1 MDFDLE
7 TTWKDL
13 EDVML
18 NEVSQTHE
26 GKHCMI
32 SLDVK
37 SKTAK
42 PREAESEFPPTQPGA
57 MPTVP

>member
-42 PREAESEFPPTQPGA
+42 PREAEHRPETWRWGKA
-57 MPTVP
+57 KTRA